1 MAAACETARDPAGRV
16 ADQTMPP
23 APRAAPSL
31 RKGRWV
37 FSRFVGVRVTGQRVP
52 HNEAWEAGGCG
63 TFGPDS
69 CRPHSWRPSRT
80 SLCRRLMGVAVTPN
94 SDPGPRRPGAHAAPL
109 PPCSK
114 ADPTVPPSAAGHS
127 IPVPGPE
134 ALTFSSP
141 ARRHPLPLP
150 CQGLPA
156 GSHPPPRAGVRA
168 LPINPRRTLPCASA
182 LSVCSLV
189 SSLCPDGIP
198 GRAWAARGR
207 VLFCNLPPTPASP
220 TQWLCV
226 GCSGRVRGAQNQPCR
241 KEGFLEKA
249 TSYH

>member
-31 RKGRWV
+31 RKGRRV
-37 FSRFVGVRVTGQRVP
+37 FSRFVGVRVTGQCVP

-109 PPCSK
+109 PPCGK
-114 ADPTVPPSAAGHS
+114 ADQTVLPSASGHS
-127 IPVPGPE
+127 IPAPWPRGPDLQFPCPPPPPAPPLPGP
-134 ALTFSSP
+134 SCGKPPSP
-141 ARRHPLPLP
+141 
-150 CQGLPA
+150 
-156 GSHPPPRAGVRA
+156 
-168 LPINPRRTLPCASA
+168 
-182 LSVCSLV
+182 
-189 SSLCPDGIP
+189 
-198 GRAWAARGR
+198 
-207 VLFCNLPPTPASP
+207 
-220 TQWLCV
+220 
-226 GCSGRVRGAQNQPCR
+226 
-241 KEGFLEKA
+241 
-249 TSYH
+249 

>member
-31 RKGRWV
+31 RKGRRV

-94 SDPGPRRPGAHAAPL
+94 SDPGPTPPL
-109 PPCSK
+109 S
-114 ADPTVPPSAAGHS
+114 
-127 IPVPGPE
+127 
-134 ALTFSSP
+134 
-141 ARRHPLPLP
+141 
-150 CQGLPA
+150 LPA
-156 GSHPPPRAGVRA
+156 AKLTKLFRLQPPATA
-168 LPINPRRTLPCASA
+168 F
-182 LSVCSLV
+182 LSL
-189 SSLCPDGIP
+189 
-198 GRAWAARGR
+198 
-207 VLFCNLPPTPASP
+207 
-220 TQWLCV
+220 
-226 GCSGRVRGAQNQPCR
+226 AQRP
-241 KEGFLEKA
+241 
-249 TSYH
+249 